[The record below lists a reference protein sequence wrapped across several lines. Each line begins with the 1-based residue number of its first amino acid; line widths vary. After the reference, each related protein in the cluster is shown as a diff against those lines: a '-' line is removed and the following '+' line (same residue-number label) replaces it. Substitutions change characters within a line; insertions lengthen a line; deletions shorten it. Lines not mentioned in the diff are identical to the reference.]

1 MKTAYELAMEKL
13 RRQDAERGESQEQL
27 TPAQRDQIA
36 EIRKV
41 CQAKLAEREILHQAE
56 IRKAYAT
63 GEPEAVSKVEED
75 YRRDRARLEEDA
87 ESRVRDVRAGKGK
100 KTKKR

>member
-36 EIRKV
+36 EIRNV

-56 IRKAYAT
+56 MRKARAT
-63 GEPEAVSKVEED
+63 GDPEVVSKAEEN

-87 ESRVRDVRAGKGK
+87 ESRVRNVRAAKG